1 MLKCNKH
8 SVNIDVLKKYLL
20 KEWIMSIE
28 EINPLKTENEKLRL
42 EKSAEDDVA
51 NLSFQHDK
59 LLNKTKSKSRK
70 KLRFMIKEIVPNKYL
85 FKGLQFS
92 KISICIL

>member
-1 MLKCNKH
+1 M
-8 SVNIDVLKKYLL
+8 L
-20 KEWIMSIE
+20 KEWITSIE

-59 LLNKTKSKSRK
+59 LLNNTKSKSRK
-70 KLRFMIKEIVPNKYL
+70 KLRFMIKEIIPNKYF